1 LDIEFQL
8 VPFRTPDWVYSPM
21 PTIFLQ
27 SGTKPLR
34 RLNCRLTLS
43 KKLVKNILRL
53 REDSFLITIV
63 LDGTLPESIRQA
75 AKLIREGGIVAFPT
89 ETVYGL
95 GADATNVNA
104 LQKVF
109 EAKGRPASDPLI
121 VHVAGI
127 DMLKIVVREIPTL
140 AWELIAKFWPG
151 PLTLILPKTEII
163 PDIVTSGLD
172 TVAVRMPDD
181 PVALSLITEAGV
193 PLAAPSA
200 NSFGRPSSTSAA
212 HVMADLSGKIDMLL
226 DGGPSIIGVESTVL
240 DVTCTPPNI
249 LRPGGI
255 SQEKLEAAVGRV
267 SLFSNRVSD
276 ISKSPGIMK
285 QHYAPRARVLF
296 YQGNDKS
303 KIVLAMKDKI
313 LELVPNRK
321 IGVMVP
327 SEDVAHFKLMDVI
340 LEDMGLSM
348 DTEKIAQKLYE
359 LLRCLDKQEVDYIL
373 TFALPRQGLGLAI
386 FDRLYKA
393 SGSQIIRID

>member
-1 LDIEFQL
+1 
-8 VPFRTPDWVYSPM
+8 
-21 PTIFLQ
+21 
-27 SGTKPLR
+27 
-34 RLNCRLTLS
+34 
-43 KKLVKNILRL
+43 
-53 REDSFLITIV
+53 LITIV